1 MTAALPV
8 PLPLDPAPKATLT
21 LRERARAAFAA
32 GELSQARAAIEIGI
46 SDSALSQWLSRKYSG
61 SDDAVSAAVQ
71 RWIETRVARARL
83 TESLPA
89 DPEWFSTPSAEIIM
103 AGLSYAQMAG
113 DICLVYG
120 SPGVGKTRAARHYA
134 TQYANVWVAQMFPTC
149 TLWSCLDRTARAVG
163 LRASHARSSR
173 IEADLI
179 ERLNGSRGLLVI
191 DEAHLLGARA
201 LEELRS
207 LHDATGTGLALV
219 GNPLLFSRLTG
230 HRAEQFEQLYSR
242 IGKIVRLPRTTVA
255 DADALLAA
263 WGIAGPGVRD
273 TAHDIVRRKGGLRR
287 LTRVLRWATL
297 SARGAD
303 VTASHLAAAWK
314 DLGGPIG
321 PPETE

>member
-1 MTAALPV
+1 MAA
-8 PLPLDPAPKATLT
+8 
-21 LRERARAAFAA
+21 
-32 GELSQARAAIEIGI
+32 
-46 SDSALSQWLSRKYSG
+46 
-61 SDDAVSAAVQ
+61 
-71 RWIETRVARARL
+71 
-83 TESLPA
+83 
-89 DPEWFSTPSAEIIM
+89 
-103 AGLSYAQMAG
+103 
-113 DICLVYG
+113 
-120 SPGVGKTRAARHYA
+120 PGVGKTRAARHYA

-163 LRASHARSSR
+163 LRTSHARSSR

-273 TAHDIVRRKGGLRR
+273 TAHAIVRTQGRPAETDQGLALGDAVRAWRGRYGRPPGRRLEGFGRPHRAAGNRVKHDNQENIITTGHGGTPDHGRDRAALPHLRR
-287 LTRVLRWATL
+287 FTRQAGQDLRCQIREKRLKAVRARLTMLTPV
-297 SARGAD
+297 RG
-303 VTASHLAAAWK
+303 
-314 DLGGPIG
+314 
-321 PPETE
+321 